1 VDIVDSSFLWSLEV
15 VTIQLV
21 QRFVKGGFRLA
32 EIEISD
38 TIFVVTHGGLQEE
51 G

>member
-38 TIFVVTHGGLQEE
+38 TIFVTHGGLQEE